1 MSGLETPQK
10 PSRRFSGVA
19 AIWIAAAVGAL
30 VLHVGGAALAIVHLQ
45 ADDSEDSL
53 GAPGIEVGL
62 ELMSSRAEPT
72 DLPAGPDAEASAASP
87 ALAEQKAVEKE
98 TELPKDTPTETEDPD
113 RVVTTTDN
121 QKPKE
126 DTPEVAQV
134 QTSASTE
141 SVAQEAMATPT
152 VEDVPEG
159 KSQAPVQG
167 SGKSLQRVRA
177 SWFAELSA
185 HFEKHKRSPT
195 VQKFKNVK
203 VVVNVTFDRVGH
215 VIASSIAES
224 SGDAAYDE
232 AALAMLRR
240 SDPVPQ
246 PPPLIADE
254 GLSYTLP
261 VLFRVKGHG

>member
-1 MSGLETPQK
+1 MSGLETQNK
-10 PSRRFSGVA
+10 PFGPRSAVA

-30 VLHVGGAALAIVHLQ
+30 ALHVGGAALAIVHLQ
-45 ADDSEDSL
+45 TGDDPDEYL

-62 ELMSSRAEPT
+62 ELTSPKAEPT

-98 TELPKDTPTETEDPD
+98 TELPKDTPTEAENPD
-113 RVVTTTDN
+113 RVVTTTDS

-141 SVAQEAMATPT
+141 SVAQEAMATPSL
-152 VEDVPEG
+152 EDVPEG

-167 SGKSLQRVRA
+167 TGKSLQRARA
-177 SWFAELSA
+177 SWFAELGA
-185 HFEKHKRSPT
+185 HFEKHKRNPH
-195 VQKFKNVK
+195 VAKFKNVK
-203 VVVNVTFDRVGH
+203 VVVNVTFDRLGH
-215 VIASSIAES
+215 VVSSSVAES
-224 SGDAAYDE
+224 SGDSSYDE

-261 VLFRVKGHG
+261 VIFRIKGS